1 MQLVGANPHLKIAGL
16 EELPGRSNYFVGNDP
31 NKWRRNI
38 PTFAKVRYENV
49 WPGVDLVYYG
59 NQRQLEFDFVLAPGA
74 NPQLIRLAFQ
84 GADDFSL
91 RKDGNLILQV
101 GGVEVILHAP
111 FIYQVI
117 NGSRRPVIGEYVHIA
132 ERQVAFKL
140 GAYDATTHLIID
152 PVVLRYSTY
161 LGGSGSDSG
170 NAIAVD
176 ASGNA
181 YVAGITPSMNFP
193 VTPGVLQPSI
203 RGNIDAFVTKLNA
216 TGSGLIYSTY
226 LGGSDSDASTGIAL
240 DASGSAYVTGN
251 TSSPDFPTTIGGFQ
265 SGAGGSGDAFVLK
278 LTPDGSGIAYST
290 YLGGNARDESAG
302 IAVDTAGSAYVTG
315 TTFSVDFPTTPGALD
330 TTCGTDGNC
339 NFDGVSSFVDA
350 FITKVNADGTG
361 LLYSTYVG
369 GARTDAGNGIAVD
382 TAGSAYVTGTTFS
395 VDFPTTPGALDTT
408 CGDTGFCDFS
418 QAGASMTGLAD
429 AFVTKLTASGTA
441 LAYSTYL
448 GSGGHDEGRGIAIDG
463 SGNAYV
469 LTNFEVT
476 KLNDSGSS
484 RLYSSS
490 LSGLTTGSA
499 IAVDASRSVYVTGSE
514 TRCLEFTPTLPG
526 ACLRFTID
534 DFVKKLD
541 AAGMHVFEQPIW
553 SFGGEFRG
561 CCEGADRGLGIA
573 VDRSGSVYVVG
584 DTDSTDFPTTA
595 GAFQRFFGGGKDTF
609 VAKVVEQP
617 FSSGGG
623 GGIGDGGGGGCFIAT
638 AAYGSPM
645 AEEVRV
651 LREFRDRYLVTNA
664 PGKMLVAG
672 YYRFSPPVAEFIGQN
687 ERFRATTRVL
697 LWPAVWWAH
706 LALASPLLAFT
717 LGAAG
722 LATGPILLVF
732 LLRAWR
738 ARISG
743 AGRECPAR
751 ARPFPPGA
759 TRGGRP
765 LGAP

>member
-290 YLGGNARDESAG
+290 YLGGNARDESA
-302 IAVDTAGSAYVTG
+302 
-315 TTFSVDFPTTPGALD
+315 
-330 TTCGTDGNC
+330 
-339 NFDGVSSFVDA
+339 
-350 FITKVNADGTG
+350 
-361 LLYSTYVG
+361 
-369 GARTDAGNGIAVD
+369 GIAVD